1 MQKKKLWIILGSGIA
16 LVLALAIALPIL
28 LLSSKNTKIN
38 WNEVLFESKTVIYDG
53 NVHYLEVKG
62 GDLPD
67 SMEISYENN
76 GHRDVGV
83 YEVIAHF
90 KDGDK
95 LYPDMMATLTILKSG
110 LEGISFEDKTV
121 TYNGEEQFLYIT
133 GELPEGV
140 TVHYENNGHRNAGA
154 YEVSAVFTSTNENFE
169 ALGILKAW
177 LRIEKAEIALDTIS
191 FEDQTFTYDGGVKS
205 LHIDSFLPE
214 GIQITYVNNEHRDV
228 GVYEVTASFTDTTG
242 NYIIEGTK
250 RATLT
255 ILKASYDMSLV
266 TFSSVEIPYDGL
278 EHELLIQG
286 QLPEGVTILRYVNNK
301 RTELGSNTCSVE
313 FIGDEKNYNPIPKM
327 EATLTIVPGKMMF
340 LTQTDFFTT
349 YNGNLQSIEYPN
361 LPEGIVVTYENN
373 AYKNAGTYVVIAHF
387 KDSLGR
393 YIDETKMLTFH
404 IEKATYDMSG
414 ISFEDTILVY
424 DGLEHSLFITGKLP
438 EGVKVSYS
446 DNHLTEV
453 GQIEII
459 ATFQIPDSL
468 NYYAIPAKKATLT
481 IVPNE
486 LTSVFLEDETF
497 TYDGN
502 MHGLTLKGELPLG
515 VTYEFIN
522 NYHKEVGIYEVIV
535 EFNIA
540 SYAPLKAT
548 LTIVKADID
557 MSNVFFHGQTFVYDG
572 KALVFH
578 KDNSNVPTFKLPFK
592 TKKGYFLPIKEN
604 FHGTVAFDREE
615 LPSLLNRYLKEFNA
629 LRNTFDIIVN
639 SELGVLAD
647 GDPTIHDQTFT
658 YKLIVE
664 REAGSTNA
672 YLQSLS
678 VEIDGDASA
687 FSYQM
692 ENQDFNKE
700 ILGPYTVEYVS
711 KTASSLTINAQ
722 TEDPNATIQEE
733 LVREI
738 HLSDTTISQTFTIT
752 VLAEDEITTKVY
764 SVELWITRADPDE
777 DNTLKFISANLFTN
791 PATNI
796 LTPTFTTANTSYQVN
811 IAAEDDVALI
821 IQKQS
826 EYAKIFVSDGSTI
839 QEVTT
844 ENGSYAIPTLPSNTE
859 KNFKIYAV
867 AESGA
872 KGIEYNILVK
882 KAADTDATLKELTVN
897 GTAVEDFIPG
907 MTGQE
912 FEIFIGSLDSIT
924 IGAEPTKDTATLEN
938 LRNPFALQVG
948 ENLIDVVVTAED
960 GTTKETYTLCIIR
973 DADAK
978 LDGIE
983 AIVVEDEQ
991 EVDKLQP
998 QFNADEFTGYQVS
1011 LLYSQDSL
1019 VLRYVSSYNTASVIA
1034 PDLTELTSENKEITI
1049 NNISVGTA
1057 TYKVRVKTASGITAD
1072 YEIQITRA
1080 AASTDASLK
1089 EFKINGEAVT
1099 GFTAGMTGG
1108 SFEVFIKDADT
1119 VYLEGILT
1127 DKNAK
1132 ITSNPC
1138 ETPVDVEVGENEF
1151 TFITTAEDG
1160 ITTATYIVKAIKDA
1174 PKTLNSLSLTL
1185 NGIEQI
1191 LNFNSTTFSYSISL
1205 EYEEDELILD
1215 FTRTNESLTTLKVL
1229 DAKGNEIE
1237 NIADVYTLS
1246 DIAINSSTYKI
1257 RITAQSGEYQDY
1269 DLVITRDAGSDV
1281 NTIESFKYYANPTDT
1296 ELTELPI
1303 NDQETS
1309 YTYIVNRN
1317 TTEFAPEI
1325 ALTDDKATMI
1335 LPNDKALL
1343 AGQANTKEILVRSQN
1358 GKERTYTFVVYPC
1371 DTDFTIEDILVK
1383 SEEGDSNL
1391 LGIDDSFIDYKN
1403 NQLELMVAS
1412 TIASM
1417 KLEVVKPS
1425 ANSIIY
1431 VNDEEFTSDIFS
1443 LENGLNTFT
1452 IYVLSEYGKAN
1463 PTDESA
1469 KSEVVTLS
1477 ITRVVDP
1484 IFTINTQGKKE
1495 GPTSKEENITYGSS
1509 KSYSFAEEGYT
1520 IQSVKIDGVSQEIK
1534 ETYEFDN
1541 IVEDHTIE
1549 VIYEINTYTITISVT
1564 AGYGGAYV
1572 GDEKIESEI
1581 SYTFGES
1588 ITFTFRPDEGYLL
1601 KQIVLDGVIAGT
1613 HSSLS
1618 VGISGNHTI
1627 ELSFEIIKY
1636 KITLEVEGEGQITP
1650 NQTELAY
1657 GSTLEYRFQPKVG
1670 HRIKEVL
1677 VDGHTLGKVN
1687 SYTLTEVKDNHT
1699 IKVIFEQEKYTI
1711 YVIASG
1717 NGTVDPGEDL
1727 EYSFGET
1734 ALYTFVPN
1742 IGYHVA
1748 SLKIDNVD
1756 IVGSTL
1762 ENIIENG
1769 YEFSNINTHHTIV
1782 VKFEINTYTIE
1793 VIQAQNGTISEALEA
1808 YTYGAD
1814 ATFTITPNE
1823 ACHILHLIIDGVEID
1838 PSTTYTFTSIDR
1850 NHTISAVFEGDSTT
1864 YKVYHHFQ
1872 EIGSEEYDEQLIEEV
1887 SAKVNDS
1894 IQYYAPKM
1902 TGFEA
1907 QPVAPIL
1914 VQPDGTS
1921 AIHVYYDRLSY
1932 TISCV
1937 EHDGISATTG
1947 FGTYPYGSEIEI
1959 SVEVKKGYRWSSF
1972 ISSNE
1977 SKVPN
1982 STDNPYR
1989 FTVPAEN
1996 IEFSFDLISFHT
2008 IDVRP
2013 TKNGV
2018 MDKEVGIYEFNSGE
2032 EFTIHFTPNEGYKLK
2047 QLIVDGR
2054 AITDYQEDSYTFSNI
2069 VSNHSFT
2076 VEFEQIMFDLSIT
2089 IHGTTATFSESHRIP
2104 YGSSYVYTIT
2114 PIDGYDLTN
2123 MNVDGMDLGPITEY
2137 TFEDVK
2143 EDHEISIEIEQILYE
2158 IMVTIKGNGTVSPS
2172 GKNYVTF
2179 GSDRVLTFLPET
2191 GYYIKNVSIDK
2202 RDMGSIET
2210 YTFSRVTNDHL
2221 VEVVFEQLM
2230 YNINL
2235 NTPENGAIEYEG
2247 DLYLPY
2253 GSNKQLSFIPEE
2265 GYRIKDIKI
2274 NNVSIGTPSTY
2285 TFLNIQ
2291 EDQNVV
2297 VEFEQI
2303 YFTIEVNSYGHGI
2316 LNPETTILVPYGSNK
2331 KFEIIPELGYT
2342 ISRLDVDG
2350 KSIEI
2355 QSEYT
2360 FENIRED
2367 HSISVEFEQLI
2378 HTITIDVIGSGTIN
2392 SDSVTEVFYGANKD
2406 ILFTPD
2412 YGQRIKRIE
2421 LDGEAIENTNRI
2433 SLTSIQEH
2441 HHIVVEF
2448 EQIYFSITVSTIG
2461 NGMVTPN
2468 TSLEIPYGDD
2478 ETYAF
2483 IPEDGY
2489 KIKEVIVDGEALEP
2503 NSSYTFYNITSN
2515 HTVSVE
2521 FEKIFHTIQVLCGE
2535 NGTANL
2541 PEINTL
2547 EHRSNLMCRFT
2558 PNEGYRL
2565 KDILVDGDSVGGDS
2579 TSYYFGNISTDHT
2592 IEAVFEE
2599 ILFYLTVH
2607 FGPEGTVTY
2616 PSDEGPIT
2624 PSDKI
2629 AVRVGSS
2636 FSLNITPNLNYTA
2649 KIMINGEKIDT
2660 TDVLEFNDIQMDY
2673 FIQIEFVQLIHL
2685 EISKEG
2691 NGTVPES
2698 ASYEWKTPVTLVFKP
2713 EIGNRVKEILIDG
2726 KSVGSVEDYSFPN
2739 LVADHTVV
2747 VIFEPIQYKINY
2759 TMYGRGTVSSE
2770 MNLNTVLYGQS
2781 CDLSIVA
2788 DEGWQLSIVFVDG
2801 VETKVKDGKITIDK
2815 VDQDIQIVVYFSE
2828 IPVKAIPMW
2837 IFMILGAIIFVLL
2850 VLLIAISIWNKKR
2863 KLYRY

>member
-1 MQKKKLWIILGSGIA
+1 M
-16 LVLALAIALPIL
+16 
-28 LLSSKNTKIN
+28 
-38 WNEVLFESKTVIYDG
+38 
-53 NVHYLEVKG
+53 
-62 GDLPD
+62 
-67 SMEISYENN
+67 
-76 GHRDVGV
+76 
-83 YEVIAHF
+83 
-90 KDGDK
+90 
-95 LYPDMMATLTILKSG
+95 
-110 LEGISFEDKTV
+110 
-121 TYNGEEQFLYIT
+121 
-133 GELPEGV
+133 
-140 TVHYENNGHRNAGA
+140 
-154 YEVSAVFTSTNENFE
+154 
-169 ALGILKAW
+169 
-177 LRIEKAEIALDTIS
+177 
-191 FEDQTFTYDGGVKS
+191 
-205 LHIDSFLPE
+205 
-214 GIQITYVNNEHRDV
+214 
-228 GVYEVTASFTDTTG
+228 
-242 NYIIEGTK
+242 
-250 RATLT
+250 
-255 ILKASYDMSLV
+255 
-266 TFSSVEIPYDGL
+266 
-278 EHELLIQG
+278 
-286 QLPEGVTILRYVNNK
+286 
-301 RTELGSNTCSVE
+301 
-313 FIGDEKNYNPIPKM
+313 
-327 EATLTIVPGKMMF
+327 
-340 LTQTDFFTT
+340 
-349 YNGNLQSIEYPN
+349 
-361 LPEGIVVTYENN
+361 
-373 AYKNAGTYVVIAHF
+373 
-387 KDSLGR
+387 
-393 YIDETKMLTFH
+393 
-404 IEKATYDMSG
+404 
-414 ISFEDTILVY
+414 
-424 DGLEHSLFITGKLP
+424 
-438 EGVKVSYS
+438 
-446 DNHLTEV
+446 
-453 GQIEII
+453 
-459 ATFQIPDSL
+459 
-468 NYYAIPAKKATLT
+468 
-481 IVPNE
+481 
-486 LTSVFLEDETF
+486 
-497 TYDGN
+497 
-502 MHGLTLKGELPLG
+502 
-515 VTYEFIN
+515 
-522 NYHKEVGIYEVIV
+522 
-535 EFNIA
+535 
-540 SYAPLKAT
+540 
-548 LTIVKADID
+548 
-557 MSNVFFHGQTFVYDG
+557 
-572 KALVFH
+572 
-578 KDNSNVPTFKLPFK
+578 
-592 TKKGYFLPIKEN
+592 
-604 FHGTVAFDREE
+604 
-615 LPSLLNRYLKEFNA
+615 
-629 LRNTFDIIVN
+629 
-639 SELGVLAD
+639 
-647 GDPTIHDQTFT
+647 
-658 YKLIVE
+658 
-664 REAGSTNA
+664 
-672 YLQSLS
+672 
-678 VEIDGDASA
+678 
-687 FSYQM
+687 
-692 ENQDFNKE
+692 
-700 ILGPYTVEYVS
+700 
-711 KTASSLTINAQ
+711 
-722 TEDPNATIQEE
+722 
-733 LVREI
+733 
-738 HLSDTTISQTFTIT
+738 
-752 VLAEDEITTKVY
+752 
-764 SVELWITRADPDE
+764 
-777 DNTLKFISANLFTN
+777 
-791 PATNI
+791 
-796 LTPTFTTANTSYQVN
+796 
-811 IAAEDDVALI
+811 
-821 IQKQS
+821 
-826 EYAKIFVSDGSTI
+826 
-839 QEVTT
+839 
-844 ENGSYAIPTLPSNTE
+844 
-859 KNFKIYAV
+859 
-867 AESGA
+867 
-872 KGIEYNILVK
+872 
-882 KAADTDATLKELTVN
+882 
-897 GTAVEDFIPG
+897 
-907 MTGQE
+907 
-912 FEIFIGSLDSIT
+912 
-924 IGAEPTKDTATLEN
+924 
-938 LRNPFALQVG
+938 
-948 ENLIDVVVTAED
+948 
-960 GTTKETYTLCIIR
+960 
-973 DADAK
+973 
-978 LDGIE
+978 
-983 AIVVEDEQ
+983 
-991 EVDKLQP
+991 QP

-1989 FTVPAEN
+1989 FTDPTEN
-1996 IEFSFDLISFHT
+1996 IEI
-2008 IDVRP
+2008 
-2013 TKNGV
+2013 
-2018 MDKEVGIYEFNSGE
+2018 
-2032 EFTIHFTPNEGYKLK
+2032 
-2047 QLIVDGR
+2047 
-2054 AITDYQEDSYTFSNI
+2054 
-2069 VSNHSFT
+2069 
-2076 VEFEQIMFDLSIT
+2076 
-2089 IHGTTATFSESHRIP
+2089 
-2104 YGSSYVYTIT
+2104 
-2114 PIDGYDLTN
+2114 
-2123 MNVDGMDLGPITEY
+2123 
-2137 TFEDVK
+2137 
-2143 EDHEISIEIEQILYE
+2143 
-2158 IMVTIKGNGTVSPS
+2158 
-2172 GKNYVTF
+2172 
-2179 GSDRVLTFLPET
+2179 
-2191 GYYIKNVSIDK
+2191 
-2202 RDMGSIET
+2202 
-2210 YTFSRVTNDHL
+2210 
-2221 VEVVFEQLM
+2221 
-2230 YNINL
+2230 
-2235 NTPENGAIEYEG
+2235 
-2247 DLYLPY
+2247 
-2253 GSNKQLSFIPEE
+2253 
-2265 GYRIKDIKI
+2265 
-2274 NNVSIGTPSTY
+2274 
-2285 TFLNIQ
+2285 
-2291 EDQNVV
+2291 
-2297 VEFEQI
+2297 
-2303 YFTIEVNSYGHGI
+2303 
-2316 LNPETTILVPYGSNK
+2316 
-2331 KFEIIPELGYT
+2331 
-2342 ISRLDVDG
+2342 
-2350 KSIEI
+2350 
-2355 QSEYT
+2355 
-2360 FENIRED
+2360 
-2367 HSISVEFEQLI
+2367 
-2378 HTITIDVIGSGTIN
+2378 
-2392 SDSVTEVFYGANKD
+2392 
-2406 ILFTPD
+2406 
-2412 YGQRIKRIE
+2412 
-2421 LDGEAIENTNRI
+2421 
-2433 SLTSIQEH
+2433 
-2441 HHIVVEF
+2441 
-2448 EQIYFSITVSTIG
+2448 
-2461 NGMVTPN
+2461 
-2468 TSLEIPYGDD
+2468 
-2478 ETYAF
+2478 
-2483 IPEDGY
+2483 
-2489 KIKEVIVDGEALEP
+2489 
-2503 NSSYTFYNITSN
+2503 
-2515 HTVSVE
+2515 
-2521 FEKIFHTIQVLCGE
+2521 
-2535 NGTANL
+2535 
-2541 PEINTL
+2541 
-2547 EHRSNLMCRFT
+2547 
-2558 PNEGYRL
+2558 
-2565 KDILVDGDSVGGDS
+2565 
-2579 TSYYFGNISTDHT
+2579 
-2592 IEAVFEE
+2592 
-2599 ILFYLTVH
+2599 
-2607 FGPEGTVTY
+2607 
-2616 PSDEGPIT
+2616 
-2624 PSDKI
+2624 
-2629 AVRVGSS
+2629 
-2636 FSLNITPNLNYTA
+2636 
-2649 KIMINGEKIDT
+2649 
-2660 TDVLEFNDIQMDY
+2660 
-2673 FIQIEFVQLIHL
+2673 
-2685 EISKEG
+2685 
-2691 NGTVPES
+2691 
-2698 ASYEWKTPVTLVFKP
+2698 
-2713 EIGNRVKEILIDG
+2713 
-2726 KSVGSVEDYSFPN
+2726 
-2739 LVADHTVV
+2739 
-2747 VIFEPIQYKINY
+2747 
-2759 TMYGRGTVSSE
+2759 
-2770 MNLNTVLYGQS
+2770 
-2781 CDLSIVA
+2781 
-2788 DEGWQLSIVFVDG
+2788 
-2801 VETKVKDGKITIDK
+2801 
-2815 VDQDIQIVVYFSE
+2815 
-2828 IPVKAIPMW
+2828 
-2837 IFMILGAIIFVLL
+2837 
-2850 VLLIAISIWNKKR
+2850 
-2863 KLYRY
+2863 